1 MVDERSF
8 MIFIIFTYLSPLT
21 TGAASVLVDKFSF
34 VTTDLEDGGANP
46 DATPAARNM
55 ERTAANFIV
64 AEQKLPSFFSLGV
77 VVLVLSP
84 RINRRI
90 RFP

>member
-1 MVDERSF
+1 MVDERFSL
-8 MIFIIFTYLSPLT
+8 IFIIFTYLSPLT

-46 DATPAARNM
+46 DATPAARNR

-64 AEQKLPSFFSLGV
+64 SSRAEIAVFFSSGV
-77 VVLVLSP
+77 VVCGVVE
-84 RINRRI
+84 
-90 RFP
+90 